1 VILDEQL
8 ARVPDATHFPTV
20 PEIEQRLRDLHAQH
34 RETTA
39 FRTLG
44 TSRGGQPISAIIVG
58 NAGAGV
64 VRHAVVTGTP
74 HPNEPTGALGA
85 LALAELLVS
94 DPELMEELGL
104 QWHIVPCVDPDGA
117 ALNYGWYA
125 GPYDRLTY
133 AAHVYRP
140 PFAEQYEWTFHRPD
154 RAEPGLDFIPE
165 SRAIANLIDRLQ
177 PDLLMTM
184 HNAEAG
190 GLYSYVSRDLPGL
203 TDAASRLAEATQLP
217 LYQGAPEADAPI
229 LAPGLFEMVESAE
242 EMLSSVGYAAPYG
255 TFGVVCEPPMWVD
268 PDTGVEAPSELTH
281 AEVHQEFVASLRDAQ
296 AQMEDWLTVVRRHLT
311 LDTARGR
318 AVLEQARYLQARIAA
333 PAPEAPEADA
343 RSTVAHLSSV
353 HEEGT
358 MIRYRCAGHI
368 LALLREQSATAA
380 IDTEVQQVFDD
391 ITTTLSLWAETEP
404 TLAFV
409 GLGAAVRMHVGM
421 ALEVAGLLAPAAAGH
436 R

>member
-1 VILDEQL
+1 MILDDQL
-8 ARVPDATHFPTV
+8 ARVADATHFPRV
-20 PEIEQRLRDLHAQH
+20 PEIEQRLRDMHAQH

-64 VRHAVVTGTP
+64 ARHAVVTGTP

-85 LALAELLVS
+85 LALAELLAS
-94 DPELMEELGL
+94 DPELLEELGL

-140 PFAEQYEWTFHRPD
+140 PFAEQYEWTFHRPGL
-154 RAEPGLDFIPE
+154 AEPGLDFIPE
-165 SRAIANLIDRLQ
+165 SRAIADLIDRLQ

-203 TDAASRLAEATQLP
+203 AEAASRLAEATQLP
-217 LYQGAPEADAPI
+217 LYQGAPEAEAPI
-229 LAPGLFEMVESAE
+229 LAPGLFEMVGSTE

-255 TFGVVCEPPMWVD
+255 TFGVVCEPPMWVE
-268 PDTGVEAPSELTH
+268 PATGVEAVSELTH
-281 AEVHQEFVASLRDAQ
+281 AEVHEVFVASLRDAQ
-296 AQMEDWLTVVRRHLT
+296 AQMEDWLAVVRSHVT
-311 LDTARGR
+311 LDTTRGR
-318 AVLEQARYLQARIAA
+318 AVLEQARYLEARIAA
-333 PAPEAPEADA
+333 PAPESPEAED
-343 RSTVAHLSSV
+343 RCTVAHLSSV
-353 HEEGT
+353 HEEAT
-358 MIRYRCAGHI
+358 MIRYRCSGHL
-368 LALLREQSATAA
+368 LALLREEATQVAL
-380 IDTEVQQVFDD
+380 DTAVRQVLDD
-391 ITTTLSLWAETEP
+391 ITTTLGRWARLSRTSP
-404 TLAFV
+404 SWDSVPRYACTSAWPS
-409 GLGAAVRMHVGM
+409 RS
-421 ALEVAGLLAPAAAGH
+421 PAS
-436 R
+436 